1 MVNDSN
7 APQGEQAIEAIV
19 ATAVKRNLRGRWRQ

>member
-7 APQGEQAIEAIV
+7 APQGEQAVEAIV
-19 ATAVKRNLRGRWRQ
+19 ATAVKRGL